1 MSGDAGPERGLAADG
16 VGSPLWPETPA
27 LGRSVSPVSA
37 LLVNPFLMA
46 EADPALRMASAR
58 RLPSPSKSACRQ
70 RLSPLAAGPAPPA
83 ATGTTR
89 GVTREPVGRY
99 SSPGSRTTS
108 HASGKH
114 V

>member
-1 MSGDAGPERGLAADG
+1 MSSESGPERGLAADG
-16 VGSPLWPETPA
+16 VGSPPWPETLP
-27 LGRSVSPVSA
+27 LGQSVSPVSA

-83 ATGTTR
+83 AAGTIR
-89 GVTREPVGRY
+89 CVPREPVGRH
-99 SSPGSRTTS
+99 SSPGSRPAS